1 MGKHV
6 RGGGKRTEREGP
18 QRSTLMGDPCV
29 WRSTR
34 VPSHLHIWPGSVI
47 LSGSLDFNLSPKL
60 ISLVGV
66 PMIRGASLVAQMVKN
81 LRAMQETRV

>member
-1 MGKHV
+1 MDVSSKV
-6 RGGGKRTEREGP
+6 SI
-18 QRSTLMGDPCV
+18 Q
-29 WRSTR
+29 R

-81 LRAMQETRV
+81 LRAMQETWV